1 MDRKKEFV
9 KLLQSVPKY
18 SEQKVFE
25 DFIKLSALSISQAV
39 HFDKKVEED
48 WLRLQATYSKEE
60 QQIFPQLLAI
70 LTCALD
76 EGGFQD
82 FLGEVYML
90 EKFSSDDKGQF
101 FTPYSVCLLSAQ
113 TTFVKSEDEHKI
125 YTAQDPACGGGA
137 MIIALADVMQQKG
150 VNYQKYMYAELT
162 DIAENSVYMSYLQ
175 CSLLGIPAKIIHG
188 NSITQE
194 VWQVF
199 ETPMVGMQLI
209 EERLHCQKK

>member
-1 MDRKKEFV
+1 M
-9 KLLQSVPKY
+9 
-18 SEQKVFE
+18 
-25 DFIKLSALSISQAV
+25 SASDSQAV

-101 FTPYSVCLLSAQ
+101 FTPYPICILSAQ
-113 TTFVKSEDEHKI
+113 ATFVKSDNGSKI
-125 YTAQDPACGGGA
+125 YTVQDPACGGGA
-137 MIIALADVMQQKG
+137 MIIALADVMAQKG
-150 VNYQKYMYAELT
+150 VNYQRYMYAELT
-162 DIAENSVYMSYLQ
+162 DISENSVYMSYLQ
-175 CSLLGIPAKIIHG
+175 CSLLGIPAKVIHG
-188 NSITQE
+188 NTLTQE
-194 VWQVF
+194 VWNVL

-209 EERLHCQKK
+209 DERLKLQKK